1 MSGLKIYYSDR
12 IEDLA
17 GKLKEQLLAERTT
30 NGNPFAFAK
39 VVVPNANIAKW
50 LQIRSF
56 SEVPSL
62 CMGVNFPFIE
72 QTLYGLLA
80 DCLKIEECPQLLPM
94 NAYTN
99 GVMSILLKDNDA
111 RLEPFRR
118 YIGVEAGAP
127 VVIDSRSK
135 ARMAWQLSVKLANL
149 IDKYEVHRRNIVEK
163 WLDENRA
170 ALISDPTE
178 KAEAALAQKLLG
190 EGGLYPPSGDAVSL
204 RQLFERVKKVC
215 AKPEVEAKKIYFFGL
230 STLSSLQVE
239 IIHYLAQTHDIEI
252 YHNNVCLEY
261 WGDIETKK
269 EEARAER
276 LKEKLI
282 NLKNVD
288 DDLKLENSLLQ
299 NWGRAGRET
308 LRLIVDLEEA
318 NGNSDKAI
326 NFEWNELSP
335 SVEREGS
342 MLEKVQSSVRH
353 RVSEVGRI
361 KAQDASIQIVG
372 APGIRRE
379 VEMVYNAI
387 LGAVWKPNESGKR
400 PWSDCSFSD
409 IAILVPD
416 MKTYR
421 PVIEAV
427 FDGRD
432 QIPYG
437 LIDSSASEY
446 SRYLDGFMALMAIA
460 REGLKRETIFA
471 ALDNPCVQRA
481 LGFTSQDV
489 KNWRRYTK
497 EIGAFD
503 GFEGVEPFENYSWDA
518 ALSRLR
524 LGIVSKGSDSLA
536 VWEGGDDSSLKFSEI
551 VETLYRELVP
561 LASKKFLCT
570 APHSKEEQQ
579 DNWADVLRRI
589 AGEFLRNDHDDS
601 MEESV
606 SRSIFNMLYGLD
618 RIEGEQ
624 SLDFVVAAV
633 EELIGGIK
641 CQKGGYLTHG
651 VTIASLQPM
660 RPVPF
665 KQVFILGM
673 GEGMFPGRDSETTLE
688 IQGAARSLGDM
699 GTTSINRYLFLETL
713 MATRERL
720 VISYPNRDIAK
731 DAELFASGMVSELKE
746 FLEQNVLP
754 KTKDGSGGEKT
765 EKFREVILPLLER
778 GEKED
783 NLMENPVDPISW
795 KENDYFAGLIPTYSN
810 VERAIAWRVKNSALT
825 TDAKPDDNDVVKSKK
840 QRPIV
845 TAKELAEFL
854 DSPLRGALRRQYGI
868 GIEGY
873 RDETID
879 YEAPLEFKYGPVKWD
894 FERAIL
900 ENDGIEKVYK
910 DFSERGLMPDSK
922 GILGG
927 YSLAKVM
934 TQLEPLGNELNSIKS
949 FVRNFANQEGFKKPD
964 LVNVLF
970 PAKYDKNKKLL
981 RPEILCTAHVSD
993 FVTSV
998 NGNESLALVFK
1009 SCGDKRNSK
1018 TITLSKF
1025 PPKAVLEPLVTWLM
1039 MVAAK
1044 DGVEKCMLSVH
1055 IVDMN
1060 QVLRGSWSW
1069 ETMPSAAKTYIE
1081 GLLEN
1086 YWNYL
1091 ADSDADGCYLDY
1103 GYSDMVKVL
1112 EKVSMSTEEILQI
1125 DNDNKW
1131 LRLIDAFSS
1140 DDYNSKNS
1148 TFNNNLVIERVVE
1161 EYSRMPDET
1170 DSDLKIVKDRFQELF
1185 KMPLLGKRI
1194 EDNGKGA

>member
-56 SEVPSL
+56 SDVPSL

-80 DCLKIEECPQLLPM
+80 DCLKIEAYPRLLPM

-99 GVMSILLKDNDA
+99 GIMSILLKDNDA

-163 WLDENRA
+163 WLDGNRA

-178 KAEAALAQKLLG
+178 KAEAALVQKLLG

-215 AKPEVEAKKIYFFGL
+215 AKPEVETEKIYFFGL

-269 EEARAER
+269 EDARAEK
-276 LKEKLI
+276 LKEKLK

-318 NGNSDKAI
+318 NGNSDKPI

-409 IAILVPD
+409 VAILVPD

-471 ALDNPCVQRA
+471 ALGNPCMQRA

-503 GFEGVEPFENYSWDA
+503 GFEGEEPFENYSWDA

-524 LGIVSKGSDSLA
+524 LGIVSKGSDSLT
-536 VWEGGDDSSLKFSEI
+536 VWEGGDDSALKFSEI

-570 APHSKEEQQ
+570 APHSREEKQ
-579 DNWADVLRRI
+579 DNWADALRRI

-606 SRSIFNMLYGLD
+606 SRSIFNMLYSLD

-673 GEGMFPGRDSETTLE
+673 SEGMFPGRDSETTLE

-699 GTTSINRYLFLETL
+699 GTISINRYLFLETL

-754 KTKDGSGGEKT
+754 KTKDGSDGEKT

-783 NLMENPVDPISW
+783 NLLENPVDPISW
-795 KENDYFAGLIPTYSN
+795 KENDYFAGLIPTYSK
-810 VERAIAWRVKNSALT
+810 VERAIAEKVKTPNPETNGKGVAGQEKRIT
-825 TDAKPDDNDVVKSKK
+825 
-840 QRPIV
+840 I

-854 DSPLRGALRRQYGI
+854 DSPLYAALNRQYGI
-868 GIEGY
+868 AVEGY
-873 RDETID
+873 RDEAID
-879 YEAPLEFKYGPVKWD
+879 SEAPLEFKYGPVKWD

-927 YSLAKVM
+927 YSLAKAM
-934 TQLEPLGNELNSIKS
+934 TQLEPLGNELDSIKS
-949 FVRNFANQEGFKKPD
+949 FVRNFANQEGFKNPD

-970 PAKYDKNKKLL
+970 PEKYDENGELQQ
-981 RPEILCTAHVSD
+981 PEILCTAHVSD

-1009 SCGDKRNSK
+1009 SCGDKRSSK
-1018 TITLSKF
+1018 KITLSKF
-1025 PPKAVLEPLVTWLM
+1025 PPKAVLEPFVTWLI
-1039 MVAAK
+1039 MVASK
-1044 DGVEKCMLSVH
+1044 NCNEECRLSAY
-1055 IVDMN
+1055 IIDMD
-1060 QVLRGSWSW
+1060 QVLYNGWSW
-1069 ETMPSAAKTYIE
+1069 NATTDIAKKYIE
-1081 GLLEN
+1081 ESSGSCLK
-1086 YWNYL
+1086 YL
-1091 ADSDADGCYLDY
+1091 AKPDVDGCYLDY
-1103 GYSDMVKVL
+1103 GYSDMVKAL
-1112 EKVSMSTEEILQI
+1112 EKALKNEKSQESKELFPQ
-1125 DNDNKW
+1125 NDDEW

-1148 TFNNNLVIERVVE
+1148 TFNDDLVIERVVE
-1161 EYSRMPDET
+1161 EYSRKPDEK
-1170 DSDLKIVKDRFQELF
+1170 DSDLKIVKDRFDKLF

-1194 EDNGKGA
+1194 EENGKGA